1 MSMLRRC
8 ANFARAVLVLA
19 FCGQTAAAG
28 ASDVPYVPT
37 PMNVVDAMLAL
48 GGVGPD
54 DYLIDLGSGDGRI
67 PIRAATRFGTRG
79 MGVDLDAGLVLTAR
93 DEAHRLGVQDKVAF
107 EARDLFDTDLGR
119 ATVITAYLLHAVNLR
134 LRPQLFAQLKP
145 GTRIVSHDFD
155 FGKWPPD
162 QRLTIDVPDK
172 AYGPPTSDIMLW
184 VIPADFSGHWQWTL
198 SGAAGGAR
206 HELLLDQTFQR
217 LQGSAGVGGRALRL
231 RDAQV
236 SGDTVR
242 FTLGEESGSWR
253 YTGRIDGDT
262 ISGEAQREGAP
273 PLRWRAQRVKKGKM
287 DISGM

>member
-1 MSMLRRC
+1 MSLRRLRS
-8 ANFARAVLVLA
+8 FARCALVLA
-19 FCGQTAAAG
+19 FCGQISTAG

-79 MGVDLDAGLVLTAR
+79 MGVDLDAGLVFTAR
-93 DEAHRLGVQDKVAF
+93 DEARRQGVQDRVVF

-119 ATVITAYLLHAVNLR
+119 ATVITAYLLHSVNLR

-145 GTRIVSHDFD
+145 GTRIVTHDFD
-155 FGKWPPD
+155 FGKWQPD

-172 AYGPPTSDIMLW
+172 AYGPPASDIMLW
-184 VIPADFSGHWQWTL
+184 VIPADFSGHWQWTVP
-198 SGAAGGAR
+198 GEAGGAR
-206 HELLLDQTFQR
+206 HELVLDQTFQQ
-217 LQGSAGVGGRALRL
+217 LQGGAGVGGRPLRL
-231 RDAQV
+231 RDARV
-236 SGDTVR
+236 RGDTVR
-242 FTLGEESGSWR
+242 FTLGEESGGWR
-253 YTGRIDGDT
+253 YAGRIEGDT
-262 ISGEAQREGAP
+262 ISGEARREGAP
-273 PLRWRAQRVKKGKM
+273 PARWRAQRVKKGKM